1 MKLFSKKTQ
10 QELTVDEIAQ
20 AVQAAQEKD
29 AQAEDA
35 QPENVQAEAVQA
47 VPVSHRIPLTHRTS
61 AKVIAFMLAIIM
73 VIVAFASAVGAFI
86 MVEEE
91 LYTTSEW
98 AYKNEAMIN
107 IAKGDIQ
114 TVIHYLTNENAEAGA
129 DNATRYL
136 SDRNIASIE
145 LVFSEGPRKNWTY
158 DGGMKESDTGYGAV
172 WYHMKEKDGVENWYS
187 LYSNYGYDVEQIG
200 TVEATI
206 CLADDLT
213 QPDTYYYADLL
224 ISVAFALRFWIYAI
238 GGLALILAIACF
250 IFLMCASGRRYGL
263 QEAQPGWGTKIPFD
277 LLTAGIGT
285 AVVLVL
291 QVIFEAYYL
300 STLAHLGLAILGG
313 VGIAVMVLGWCMSFA
328 TRIKLG
334 GWWRNTIIFFVL
346 RLSWRLLKKLWVGV
360 RAVGATVLRGFRGLG
375 SGVLALLRGI
385 PLVRQAIYLYLCF
398 VIAEGLLLLVA
409 YTAFYDEGIVVI
421 WMLVRVVLLPVVI
434 LYALMLRKLQ
444 KGGEALAAGDLSY
457 QVDTTRM
464 LWSYKE
470 HGENLN
476 RIGEGMTA
484 AVEQRLKSER
494 MKTEL
499 ITNVSH
505 DIKTPLTS
513 IINYA
518 DLIEKEPCENPTIT
532 EYASVLH
539 RQSERLKRLID
550 DLVEASKA
558 STGNLEVL
566 LAPCEV
572 GVMLTQTAGEYEQ
585 RLAEKELSLVTSQP
599 EHPVKILAD
608 GRRLWRVFDN
618 LMNNICKYA
627 QRSTRVYLTLE
638 EQNGQAV
645 ISFKNISREP
655 LNLSPDELLER
666 FVQGDAARKTDGN
679 GLGLSIAKSLTELQN
694 GSLELMTDGDL
705 FKVVLR
711 FPMIH

>member
-1 MKLFSKKTQ
+1 
-10 QELTVDEIAQ
+10 VDDIAQ

-29 AQAEDA
+29 AQSESVRT
-35 QPENVQAEAVQA
+35 EEVKA
-47 VPVSHRIPLTHRTS
+47 VPVSYRIPLTHRTS

-73 VIVAFASAVGAFI
+73 VIVAVVSAVGAFI

-98 AYKNEAMIN
+98 AYKNEAMQN

-187 LYSNYGYDVEQIG
+187 LYSNHGYDVEQIG

-206 CLADDLT
+206 RLADDLT
-213 QPDTYYYADLL
+213 RPDTYYFADRL
-224 ISVAFALRFWIYAI
+224 ITIAFNLRYSVYAI
-238 GGLALILAIACF
+238 GAVALISAILWF
-250 IFLMCASGRRYGL
+250 VFLMCASGRRGGL
-263 QEAQPGWGTKIPFD
+263 PDPQPGWGTKVPLD
-277 LLTAGIGT
+277 LLTAGVALT
-285 AVVLVL
+285 VFLVL
-291 QVIFEAYYL
+291 QLFFEAYYL
-300 STLAHLGLAILGG
+300 STMAHIGLGILSGI
-313 VGIAVMVLGWCMSFA
+313 VIAVMVLGWCMSFA

-334 GWWRNTIIFFVL
+334 GWWRNTVICFAL
-346 RLSWRLLKKLWVGV
+346 RLFWR
-360 RAVGATVLRGFRGLG
+360 ALRCLGRGLRKLG
-375 SGVLALLRGI
+375 AGLLTMLRGI

-398 VIAEGLLLLVA
+398 VIAEGLMFLLAYVAFYEEGFIVIWTLVRFLLLA
-409 YTAFYDEGIVVI
+409 
-421 WMLVRVVLLPVVI
+421 VVI

-457 QVDTTRM
+457 QVDTARM

-476 RIGEGMTA
+476 RIGEGMTT

-518 DLIEKEPCENPTIT
+518 DLIEKEQCENPTIT
-532 EYASVLH
+532 EYAGVLH

-585 RLAEKELSLVTSQP
+585 RLAEKELMLITSQP

-627 QRSTRVYLTLE
+627 QRGTRVYLTLE

-645 ISFKNISREP
+645 ISFKNISHEP
-655 LNLSPDELLER
+655 LNLSSDELLER
-666 FVQGDAARKTDGN
+666 FVQGDAARKTEGN
-679 GLGLSIAKSLTELQN
+679 GLGLSIAKSLTELQK

-705 FKVVLR
+705 FKVVLE
-711 FPMIH
+711 FPMIN

>member
-1 MKLFSKKTQ
+1 MKLFTKKTQ

-20 AVQAAQEKD
+20 AVQAAQ
-29 AQAEDA
+29 AEDA
-35 QPENVQAEAVQA
+35 QPENVQAEEVKD

-61 AKVIAFMLAIIM
+61 AKVIAFMLAI
-73 VIVAFASAVGAFI
+73 VTAFVTVASTIGAI
-86 MVEEE
+86 AMVEED

-98 AYKNEAMIN
+98 AYKNDAMRN
-107 IAKGDIQ
+107 LVEGDMHTLIL
-114 TVIHYLTNENAEAGA
+114 YLVNEDKEAGDKDA
-129 DNATRYL
+129 MHYL
-136 SDRNIASIE
+136 SDRNIASVE
-145 LVFSEGPRKNWTY
+145 MTFSDGPRNNWTY
-158 DGGMKESDTGYGAV
+158 DGGVKEGSVEYSTT
-172 WYHMKEKDGVENWYS
+172 WYHMKHKESRENWYS
-187 LYSNYGYDVEQIG
+187 NHNYSGDDVEQIG
-200 TVEATI
+200 TVEATVR
-206 CLADDLT
+206 LADEFT
-213 QPDTYYYADLL
+213 QQDEYYFVDRL
-224 ISVAFALRFWIYAI
+224 ISVAYSLRYSVYAI
-238 GGLALILAIACF
+238 GIVALMATILWF
-250 IFLMCASGRRYGL
+250 VFLMCASGRRNGL
-263 QEAQPGWGTKIPFD
+263 PEAQPGWGTRIPLD
-277 LLTAGIGT
+277 LLTGAVLLGAFLLIQVMVEASYFHSDMNAFIAFCGIGI
-285 AVVLVL
+285 VLMSM
-291 QVIFEAYYL
+291 A
-300 STLAHLGLAILGG
+300 
-313 VGIAVMVLGWCMSFA
+313 LGWCMSFA

-334 GWWRNTIIFFVL
+334 NWWRNTVIYFVL
-346 RLSWRLLKKLWVGV
+346 RILWRALRCLGRGMRKL
-360 RAVGATVLRGFRGLG
+360 GAGILTM
-375 SGVLALLRGI
+375 LRGI

-409 YTAFYDEGIVVI
+409 YAMFYDKGIIII
-421 WMLVRVVLLPVVI
+421 WTLVRILLLPGVI

-457 QVDTTRM
+457 QVDTARM
-464 LWSYKE
+464 LWNYKE

-513 IINYA
+513 IINYS
-518 DLIEKEPCENPTIT
+518 DLIEKEQCENPTIT
-532 EYASVLH
+532 EYAGVLH

-572 GVMLTQTAGEYEQ
+572 GVLLTQTAGEYEQ
-585 RLAEKELSLVTSQP
+585 RLAEKELSLITSQP

-627 QRSTRVYLTLE
+627 QRGTRVYLTLE

-645 ISFKNISREP
+645 ISFKNISHEP
-655 LNLSPDELLER
+655 LNLSSDELLER
-666 FVQGDAARKTDGN
+666 FVQGDAARKTEGN
-679 GLGLSIAKSLTELQN
+679 GLGLSIAKSLTELQK

-705 FKVVLR
+705 FKVVLE
-711 FPMIH
+711 FPMIN

>member
-1 MKLFSKKTQ
+1 MKLFTKKEQ

-20 AVQAAQEKD
+20 AVQAAQAKD

-35 QPENVQAEAVQA
+35 QPESVQTEEVKA
-47 VPVSHRIPLTHRTS
+47 VPSSHKIPLTHRTS
-61 AKVIAFMLAIIM
+61 AKVIAFLLAILM
-73 VIVAFASAVGAFI
+73 ALVSVASAAGAFI

-98 AYKNEAMIN
+98 NYKNEAMRN
-107 IAKGDIQ
+107 IAEGDIQ
-114 TVIHYLTNENAEAGA
+114 VLIHYLTSENKKAGDDDA
-129 DNATRYL
+129 MHYL

-145 LVFSEGPRKNWTY
+145 MAFSEGPRKSWTY
-158 DGGMKESDTGYGAV
+158 DGGMKESATEYSAV
-172 WYHMKEKDGVENWYS
+172 WYHMKEKGGVENWYS
-187 LYSNYGYDVEQIG
+187 LYSNHGYDVEQIG

-206 CLADDLT
+206 RLADDLT
-213 QPDTYYYADLL
+213 QPDTYYFADRLITIAYNLRYA
-224 ISVAFALRFWIYAI
+224 VYAI
-238 GGLALILAIACF
+238 GVVALISAILWF
-250 IFLMCASGRRYGL
+250 VFLMCASGRRDGL
-263 QEAQPGWGTKIPFD
+263 PEPQPGWGTKVPLD
-277 LLTAGIGT
+277 LLTAGTGL
-285 AVVLVL
+285 AVFLVL
-291 QVIFEAYYL
+291 QLIFEAYYL

-313 VGIAVMVLGWCMSFA
+313 VGIVVMALGWCMSFA

-334 GWWRNTIIFFVL
+334 NWWRNTVIYFVL
-346 RLSWRLLKKLWVGV
+346 RILWRALRCLGRGMRKL
-360 RAVGATVLRGFRGLG
+360 GAGILTM
-375 SGVLALLRGI
+375 LRGI

-398 VIAEGLLLLVA
+398 VIAEGLLLSVA
-409 YTAFYDEGIVVI
+409 YAAFYDEGIIVVI
-421 WMLVRVVLLPVVI
+421 WTLVRIVLLPVVI

-457 QVDTTRM
+457 QVDTARM
-464 LWSYKE
+464 LWNYKE

-518 DLIEKEPCENPTIT
+518 DLIEKEQCENPTIT
-532 EYASVLH
+532 EYSAVLH

-572 GVMLTQTAGEYEQ
+572 GVLLTQTAGEYEQ
-585 RLAEKELSLVTSQP
+585 RLAEKELSLITSQP

-627 QRSTRVYLTLE
+627 QRGTRVYLTLE
-638 EQNGQAV
+638 EQDGQAV
-645 ISFKNISREP
+645 ISFKNISHEP
-655 LNLSPDELLER
+655 LNLSTDELLER
-666 FVQGDAARKTDGN
+666 FVQGDSARKSDGN

-711 FPMIH
+711 FPMIN

>member
-1 MKLFSKKTQ
+1 MKLFTKKEQ

-20 AVQAAQEKD
+20 AVQAAQAKD

-35 QPENVQAEAVQA
+35 QPESVQTEEVKA
-47 VPVSHRIPLTHRTS
+47 VPSSHKIPLTHRTS
-61 AKVIAFMLAIIM
+61 AKVIAFLLAILM
-73 VIVAFASAVGAFI
+73 ALVSVASAAGAFI

-98 AYKNEAMIN
+98 NYKNEAMRN
-107 IAKGDIQ
+107 IAEGDIQ
-114 TVIHYLTNENAEAGA
+114 VLIHYLTSENKKAGDDDA
-129 DNATRYL
+129 MHYL

-145 LVFSEGPRKNWTY
+145 MAFSEGPRKSWTY
-158 DGGMKESDTGYGAV
+158 DGGMKESATEYSAV
-172 WYHMKEKDGVENWYS
+172 WYHMKEKGGVENWYS
-187 LYSNYGYDVEQIG
+187 LYSNHGYDVEQIG

-206 CLADDLT
+206 RLADDLT
-213 QPDTYYYADLL
+213 QPDTYYFADRLITIAYNLRYA
-224 ISVAFALRFWIYAI
+224 VYAI
-238 GGLALILAIACF
+238 GVVALISAILWF
-250 IFLMCASGRRYGL
+250 VFLMCASGRRDGL
-263 QEAQPGWGTKIPFD
+263 PEPQPGWGTKVPLD
-277 LLTAGIGT
+277 LLTAGTGL
-285 AVVLVL
+285 AVFLVL
-291 QVIFEAYYL
+291 QLIFEAYYL

-313 VGIAVMVLGWCMSFA
+313 VGIVVMALGWCMSFA

-334 GWWRNTIIFFVL
+334 NWWRNTVIYFVL
-346 RLSWRLLKKLWVGV
+346 RILWRALRCLGRGMRKL
-360 RAVGATVLRGFRGLG
+360 GAGILTM
-375 SGVLALLRGI
+375 LRGI

-409 YTAFYDEGIVVI
+409 YAMFYDKGIIII
-421 WMLVRVVLLPVVI
+421 WTLVRILLLPGVI

-457 QVDTTRM
+457 QVDTARM
-464 LWSYKE
+464 LWNYKE

-518 DLIEKEPCENPTIT
+518 DLIEKEQCENPTIT
-532 EYASVLH
+532 EYSAVLH

-572 GVMLTQTAGEYEQ
+572 GVLLTQTAGEYEQ
-585 RLAEKELSLVTSQP
+585 RLAEKELSLITSQP

-627 QRSTRVYLTLE
+627 QRGTRVYLTLE
-638 EQNGQAV
+638 EQDGQAV
-645 ISFKNISREP
+645 ISFKNISHEP
-655 LNLSPDELLER
+655 LNLSTDELLER
-666 FVQGDAARKTDGN
+666 FVQGDSARKSDGN

-711 FPMIH
+711 FPMIN